1 MSYKNIEINNKNW
14 KPIIGYENRY
24 LISNNGEVFSLIK
37 NKILKKEIRR
47 DYYSVQ
53 LYNELG
59 YKHFS
64 IHRLVAIHFIENTKK
79 LLFVNHK
86 DENKLN
92 NSYKNLEWCTASYNV
107 NYGSAI
113 KRAVDKKVIKVNQF
127 DKNHNLIKTYYS
139 FMEAERST
147 NIPNGN
153 IVKCCKGERK
163 TAGKYI
169 WKYAQGEP

>member
-1 MSYKNIEINNKNW
+1 MNYKKIEINKDW

-37 NKILKKEIRR
+37 NKVLKKEIRR

-64 IHRLVAIHFIENTKK
+64 IHRLVAIHFIENSNK

-92 NSYKNLEWCTASYNV
+92 NNYKNLEWCTASYNT

-139 FMEAERST
+139 FMEAERET

-153 IVKCCKGERK
+153 IVKCCKGKRK

-169 WKYAQGEP
+169 WKYAQGKP

>member
-1 MSYKNIEINNKNW
+1 MNYKKIETNKDW

-53 LYNELG
+53 LYNKLG

-64 IHRLVAIHFIENTKK
+64 IHRLVSINFIENPNK

-86 DENKLN
+86 DEDKLN
-92 NSYKNLEWCTASYNV
+92 NNYNNLEWCTASYNT

-113 KRAVDKKVIKVNQF
+113 KRAVDKKAIKVNQF

-139 FMEAERST
+139 FMEAERLT
-147 NIPNGN
+147 NIPNSN
-153 IVKCCKGERK
+153 IVSCCKGKRK

-169 WKYAQGEP
+169 WEYA